1 MGISINTNVAAT
13 RSGMYLATNHA
24 NLQKSL
30 DRLSSGKRITE
41 PADDAGGL
49 AVSMKLEHVTKVL
62 TGASHN
68 ISNAVSFLQVQDG
81 VLDTAGK
88 IVTRMGELQGMATDV
103 TKNSTDIDNYEAEFN
118 DLREQL
124 NELTKSEFNGIRLF
138 GDWQQDGAGVTAANN
153 VFGTDDAHAGVTMN
167 VIISEDGTTNV
178 SIGRALL
185 GSALMVNQ
193 DATAGNPNDAGGT
206 TAVAFT
212 NDGAVKVGL
221 VKDPATADALSLDP
235 ADATP
240 FTAAAFTQAL
250 ENIATLRATNGGQ
263 VQRLMYAQANVD
275 TQVSNLTAAN
285 GRIMDVDIAQ
295 ESSNLA
301 RQQVLVQASAA
312 MTAQAN
318 VANDVAL
325 MLLQ

>member
-13 RSGMYLATNHA
+13 RAGMYLASNHA

-49 AVSMKLEHVTKVL
+49 AVSMKLEHVSKVL

-103 TKNSTDIDNYEAEFN
+103 TKNSTDIDNYELEFN
-118 DLREQL
+118 DLRAQL
-124 NELTKSEFNGIRLF
+124 YDLTQTEFNGIRLF
-138 GDWQQDGAGVTAANN
+138 GEWQADGAGRTA
-153 VFGTDDAHAGVTMN
+153 VGDAQFPADSSSADNSLN

-178 SIGRALL
+178 NIHRSLL
-185 GSALMVNQ
+185 GGALMVTQ
-193 DATAGNPNDAGGT
+193 TGATQNGGEMEPDGANITGLVRDSAFADTLSILDPNDPGGGT
-206 TAVAFT
+206 A
-212 NDGAVKVGL
+212 
-221 VKDPATADALSLDP
+221 
-235 ADATP
+235 

-263 VQRLMYAQANVD
+263 VQRLMYAQSNVD
-275 TQVSNLTAAN
+275 TQVSNLIAAN
-285 GRIMDVDIAQ
+285 GRIMDVDIAA

-301 RQQVLVQASAA
+301 KQQVLVQAAA
-312 MTAQAN
+312 SMTAQAN

-325 MLLQ
+325 MLLR